1 MWLNQFCSCFV
12 LLAPI
17 AESLARLFVVLTT
30 SIVLSRAAM
39 LVGVGV
45 QAERPQPDEKDVFQ
59 VFKRLLE
66 SNDLNL

>member
-12 LLAPI
+12 LVAPI
-17 AESLARLFVVLTT
+17 AESLTRLFVVLTT
-30 SIVLSRAAM
+30 SIVRARAAM
-39 LVGVGV
+39 LVGVRV

-59 VFKRLLE
+59 VFRRLLE